1 MAPGFVRTLFIMT
14 NRKHRQHLS
23 ICRNRLL
30 VALSFVCL
38 LPGCGSLKLA
48 TPRLSFDDA
57 PAEPPAK
64 LIPVWSDTVMSR
76 PGQRGVR
83 GLGGRIVFYGRETD
97 EPVQVNGSL
106 LVYGWD
112 DTQGNLNQTPD
123 RKYVVTPDELAGHL
137 SQSTIGDSYSIWIP
151 WDHAGSEHKRVT
163 IVAKYVGQDGVEL
176 ASTPQRVVLPGPV
189 PELLT
194 RAQKEQARPITKRT
208 PSRVQ
213 HAGYFTESHEVTTKR
228 EQPATPMSQSGR
240 TAVRQ
245 AQWSEGDSLPG
256 TDLKSLYAGA
266 VTRESKQ
273 RHSPA
278 RRMQTSTIPVT
289 SGFAERHFR
298 ASDVV
303 DLESLDLQST
313 SESAQPPPP
322 HSPDHLDP
330 RESADRSAGRS
341 LIQQSSMRMRPQ
353 SYGAQQSRH
362 GANDDVV
369 SSTFGAWQDISGR
382 ESDAALRQSRQELI
396 RPESG
401 YSRSQ
406 FQARTQ
412 PAVPP
417 TGGHVRKQPHRSTWQ
432 RGLPPTPRSTPA
444 ADAGTYDSQ

>member
-1 MAPGFVRTLFIMT
+1 MMT
-14 NRKHRQHLS
+14 TRKHRQHLS
-23 ICRNRLL
+23 ICRNRLV
-30 VALSFVCL
+30 VALCFVCL
-38 LPGCGSLKLA
+38 SAGCESLKLA

-64 LIPVWSDTVMSR
+64 MIPVWSDTVMSR

-106 LVYGWD
+106 VVYGWD

-137 SQSTIGDSYSIWIP
+137 SQSTVGGSYSIWIP

-189 PELLT
+189 PELLSQ
-194 RAQKEQARPITKRT
+194 AQKEQARPITKRT

-228 EQPATPMSQSGR
+228 EQPAPPMSQSGR

-245 AQWSEGDSLPG
+245 VQWSEGDSLPG

-266 VTRESKQ
+266 DTRESNQ

-278 RRMQTSTIPVT
+278 KRMQTSTIPVT

-313 SESAQPPPP
+313 SESTQPPLL
-322 HSPDHLDP
+322 HASDP
-330 RESADRSAGRS
+330 RESADRPAGRS
-341 LIQQSSMRMRPQ
+341 LNQQSSMRMRPQ

-362 GANDDVV
+362 GANDVA
-369 SSTFGAWQDISGR
+369 SSTVGAWQDISGR

-412 PAVPP
+412 PAARPAV
-417 TGGHVRKQPHRSTWQ
+417 GHVRKQPHRSTWQ

-444 ADAGTYDSQ
+444 ADAGTYDFQ